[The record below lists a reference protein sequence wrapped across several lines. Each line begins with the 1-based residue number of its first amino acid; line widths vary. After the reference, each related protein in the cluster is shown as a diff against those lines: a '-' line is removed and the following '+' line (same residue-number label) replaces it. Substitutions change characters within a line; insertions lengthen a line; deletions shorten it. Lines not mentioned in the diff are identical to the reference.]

1 MRVDYSCPVITT
13 FYIVS
18 HDSNMMEE
26 GRGKKEEG
34 AAAYLMKEE
43 GRRKREEGRSS
54 NAHYNLIHS
63 NPFHLLYLL
72 FLDLIFCTYE

>member
-34 AAAYLMKEE
+34 AAAL
-43 GRRKREEGRSS
+43 
-54 NAHYNLIHS
+54 
-63 NPFHLLYLL
+63 
-72 FLDLIFCTYE
+72 